1 MDSGLGIGGLAISK
15 DEVSSSAFDIF
26 SPIEIENSIL
36 RANKLITR
44 PIAST
49 NSRGPF
55 KFVLPSDPEKW
66 TDCES
71 FRLCGK
77 VKIQDIVSGNLTD
90 FVDDKNEISTVNNF
104 FQSLFSSVSCTLNG
118 VEVTDPSGNWYPYKA
133 YLETLLSYSKST
145 KEGRF
150 LSQCYYQDTNLQYD
164 NLGSINSAGKTTTE
178 SLNKGYINRKA
189 FFQIVKLVI
198 LIYPYIQIYALYV
211 NTYRLTVSLSWN
223 FKDHLMNLVYYLPII
238 ALTVK

>member
-1 MDSGLGIGGLAISK
+1 MDSGLGIGGLSISK
-15 DEVSSSAFDIF
+15 DEVSSSAFNIF

-36 RANKLITR
+36 RGNKLITR

-77 VKIQDIVSGNLTD
+77 VKIQDLLNGTLTD
-90 FVDDKNEISTVNNF
+90 FKDDKNEISTVNNF

-118 VEVTDPSGNWYPYKA
+118 VEITDPSGNWYPYKA

-150 LSQCYYQDTNLQYD
+150 ISQCYYQDQNGQYD
-164 NLGSINSAGKTTTE
+164 DLGIVNPQGKTTTI
-178 SLNKGYINRKA
+178 SKNNGYIQRKN
-189 FFQIVKLVI
+189 FF
-198 LIYPYIQIYALYV
+198 
-211 NTYRLTVSLSWN
+211 
-223 FKDHLMNLVYYLPII
+223 
-238 ALTVK
+238 